1 MLTWKDIEEMIANQ
15 QFIREKAEI
24 EYKEAKNS
32 VPKDLW
38 HTYSAF
44 ANSCGGFILLG
55 IKENEVGNFPELLIS
70 GVNHPDKIVDE
81 LFSQSRSEK
90 VSKSLL
96 NDNDVK
102 LFQVEDKRVI
112 AIYVKASDILDRP
125 IHLNGDYRLS
135 YVRLNS
141 GDHKLTSSELRS
153 FISSYSQKDADGR
166 IVPYA
171 SIDDI
176 SLSTLDKYRNLLK
189 SHNSTSKLL
198 TLSDEKLLQEIGAYK
213 KDLAQNSEGIT
224 NAGLLMFGKNYA
236 ITSIFPHFFF
246 EYYEEADDVKRYTLR
261 ITDFDLEEGNLFE
274 FYLKVVP
281 LIQELGKDK
290 HFKLDHLTRTE
301 ENEIT
306 DGLREAFINAITHA
320 DYFNNA
326 RHLKV
331 IKTKDNK
338 LIFENAG
345 VMLVDIPT
353 AIAGQRSECRNSII
367 HNLFRRL
374 GLCERQGQGVRD
386 IYSYWQSRNFNSPLL
401 ESEIDYTKLT
411 LTFQSGV
418 IANFEEKF
426 TACFGENFSDLQP
439 IQKDCL
445 LFTAFNQGKAMFA
458 ELAQKMPQYPHR
470 NITLALARLKEK
482 GFLTSTGSPRKQL
495 YTLVSL
501 EQIITD
507 KSQDDYFSQ
516 SYDQADKA
524 NKNKEEDAPKE
535 KQTEEIKASTPE
547 ESSTITPEVNRLLSV
562 LLEPMKTKEIMEKL
576 SLKDDKHFRMQ
587 YLKPALAFGV
597 VEMLYPENPKHRNQK
612 YFKKSP

>member
-1 MLTWKDIEEMIANQ
+1 MLTWKYIEDMIVSR
-15 QFIREKAEI
+15 QFIREKSEI

-44 ANSCGGFILLG
+44 ANSNGGFILLG
-55 IKENEVGNFPELLIS
+55 IKENDPSYFPEFSVS
-70 GVNHPDKIVDE
+70 GVNNPDKIIDE

-96 NDNDVK
+96 SDNDVRT
-102 LFQVEDKRVI
+102 FQVEGNNII
-112 AIYVKASDILDRP
+112 AIYVKAADILDRP
-125 IHLNGDYRLS
+125 IHLNSDYRLS

-141 GDHKLTSSELRS
+141 GDHRLTPSELRS

-166 IVPYA
+166 IIPYA

-189 SHNSTSKLL
+189 AHNSTSKLL
-198 TLSDEKLLQEIGAYK
+198 TLSDERLLQEIGAYK
-213 KDLAQNSEGIT
+213 KDLSQNSEGIT

-290 HFKLDHLTRTE
+290 HFKLDNLTRTE
-301 ENEIT
+301 ENDIT

-418 IANFEEKF
+418 IANYEEKF
-426 TACFGENFSDLQP
+426 IACFGENFSELQP

-445 LFTAFNQGKAMFA
+445 LFIAFNQGRAMFA
-458 ELAQKMPQYPHR
+458 ELAQKMPQYPRR

-482 GFLTSTGSPRKQL
+482 GFLTSSGSPRKQL
-495 YTLVSL
+495 YTLIGS
-501 EQIITD
+501 EQIITG

-516 SYDQADKA
+516 SCNRDENFIEYKG
-524 NKNKEEDAPKE
+524 KNAPEE
-535 KQTEEIKASTPE
+535 KQTEEKNVFTPE
-547 ESSTITPEVNRLLSV
+547 ENNQIPPEVTRLLSV
-562 LLEPMKTKEIMEKL
+562 LLEPMKSKEIMEKL
-576 SLKDDKHFRMQ
+576 GLKDDKHFRMH

-612 YFKKSP
+612 YFKK

>member
-1 MLTWKDIEEMIANQ
+1 MLTWKEIKEMIANQ
-15 QFIREKAEI
+15 QFIREKSEI

-44 ANSCGGFILLG
+44 ANSNGGFILLG
-55 IKENEVGNFPELLIS
+55 VKENEQGYTPELLIS
-70 GVNHPDKIVDE
+70 GVNNPEKVIDE

-102 LFQVEDKRVI
+102 PFQIEDKTVI
-112 AIYVKASDILDRP
+112 AIYVKAADILDRP

-189 SHNSTSKLL
+189 AHNSTSKLL

-236 ITSIFPHFFF
+236 ITSVFPHFFF
-246 EYYEEADDVKRYTLR
+246 EYYEEDDDIKRYTLR

-290 HFKLDHLTRTE
+290 HFKLDNLTRTE

-320 DYFNNA
+320 DYFNNT

-345 VMLVDIPT
+345 VMLIDIPT

-411 LTFQSGV
+411 LTFQLGA

-426 TACFGENFSDLQP
+426 TACFGEKFSNLQP

-445 LFTAFNQGKAMFA
+445 LFIAFNQGKAMFA
-458 ELAQKMPQYPHR
+458 ELAQKMPQYPRRH
-470 NITLALARLKEK
+470 ITLALARLKEK
-482 GFLTSTGSPRKQL
+482 GLLTSSGSPRKQL
-495 YTLVSL
+495 YTLVGL
-501 EQIITD
+501 EQIITE

-516 SYDQADKA
+516 SCIQLDKA
-524 NKNKEEDAPKE
+524 SKDKQSVAPEE
-535 KQTEEIKASTPE
+535 KQTEESDVFTPE
-547 ESSTITPEVNRLLSV
+547 ENCQITPEVTRLLSV
-562 LLEPMKTKEIMEKL
+562 LLEPMKSKDIMKKL
-576 SLKDDKHFRMQ
+576 GLKDDKHFRMQ

-612 YFKKSP
+612 YFKK

>member
-1 MLTWKDIEEMIANQ
+1 MLTWRDIKEMIANQ
-15 QFIREKAEI
+15 QFIREKSEI
-24 EYKEAKNS
+24 EYKEAKNN

-44 ANSCGGFILLG
+44 ANSNGGFILLG
-55 IKENEVGNFPELLIS
+55 VKENEQGYTPELLIS
-70 GVNHPDKIVDE
+70 GVNNPEKVIDE

-102 LFQVEDKRVI
+102 PFQIEDKTVI
-112 AIYVKASDILDRP
+112 AIYVKAADILDRP

-141 GDHKLTSSELRS
+141 SDHKLTSSELRS

-189 SHNSTSKLL
+189 AHNSTSKLL

-236 ITSIFPHFFF
+236 ITSVFPHFFF
-246 EYYEEADDVKRYTLR
+246 EYYEEDDDIKRYTLR

-290 HFKLDHLTRTE
+290 HFKLDNLTRTE

-320 DYFNNA
+320 DYFNNT

-345 VMLVDIPT
+345 VMLIDIPT

-367 HNLFRRL
+367 NNLFRRL

-411 LTFQSGV
+411 LTFQSGA

-426 TACFGENFSDLQP
+426 TACFGEKFSNLQP

-445 LFTAFNQGKAMFA
+445 LFIAFNQGKAMFA
-458 ELAQKMPQYPHR
+458 ELAQKMPQYPRRH
-470 NITLALARLKEK
+470 ITLALARLKEK
-482 GFLTSTGSPRKQL
+482 GLLTSSGSPRKQL

-501 EQIITD
+501 EQIITE

-516 SYDQADKA
+516 SCIQVDKA
-524 NKNKEEDAPKE
+524 SKDKLKEAPEE
-535 KQTEEIKASTPE
+535 KQTEESNVFTPE
-547 ESSTITPEVNRLLSV
+547 ENRQITPEVTRLLSV
-562 LLEPMKTKEIMEKL
+562 LLEPMKSKDIMKKL
-576 SLKDDKHFRMQ
+576 GLKDDKHFRMQ

-612 YFKKSP
+612 YFKK

>member
-1 MLTWKDIEEMIANQ
+1 MLTWRDIKEMIANQ
-15 QFIREKAEI
+15 QFIREKSEI

-44 ANSCGGFILLG
+44 ANSNGGFILLG
-55 IKENEVGNFPELLIS
+55 VKENEQGYTPELLIS
-70 GVNHPDKIVDE
+70 GVNNPEKVIDE

-102 LFQVEDKRVI
+102 PFQIEDKTVI
-112 AIYVKASDILDRP
+112 AIYVKAADILDRP

-189 SHNSTSKLL
+189 AHNSTSKLL

-236 ITSIFPHFFF
+236 ITSVFPHFFF
-246 EYYEEADDVKRYTLR
+246 EYYEEDDDIKRYTLR

-290 HFKLDHLTRTE
+290 HFKLDNLTRTE

-320 DYFNNA
+320 DYFNNT

-345 VMLVDIPT
+345 VMLIDIPT

-411 LTFQSGV
+411 LTFQSGA

-426 TACFGENFSDLQP
+426 TACFGEKFSNLQP

-445 LFTAFNQGKAMFA
+445 LFIAFNQGKAMFA
-458 ELAQKMPQYPHR
+458 ELAQKMPQYPRRH
-470 NITLALARLKEK
+470 ITLALARLKEK
-482 GFLTSTGSPRKQL
+482 GLLTSSGSPRKQL

-501 EQIITD
+501 EQIITE

-516 SYDQADKA
+516 SCIQVDKA
-524 NKNKEEDAPKE
+524 SKDKLKEAPEE
-535 KQTEEIKASTPE
+535 KQTEESNVFTPE
-547 ESSTITPEVNRLLSV
+547 ENRQITPEVTRLLSV
-562 LLEPMKTKEIMEKL
+562 LLEPMKSKDIMKKL
-576 SLKDDKHFRMQ
+576 GLKDDKHFRMQ

-612 YFKKSP
+612 YFKK

>member
-1 MLTWKDIEEMIANQ
+1 MLTWRDIKEMIANQ
-15 QFIREKAEI
+15 QFIREKSEI
-24 EYKEAKNS
+24 EYKEAKNN

-44 ANSCGGFILLG
+44 ANSNGGFILLG
-55 IKENEVGNFPELLIS
+55 VKENEQGYTPELLIS
-70 GVNHPDKIVDE
+70 GVNNPEKVIDE

-102 LFQVEDKRVI
+102 PFQIEDKTVI
-112 AIYVKASDILDRP
+112 AIYVKAADILDRP

-141 GDHKLTSSELRS
+141 SDHKLTSSELRS

-189 SHNSTSKLL
+189 AHNSTSKLL

-236 ITSIFPHFFF
+236 ITSVFPHFFF
-246 EYYEEADDVKRYTLR
+246 EYYEEDDDIKRYTLR

-290 HFKLDHLTRTE
+290 HFKLDNLTRTE

-320 DYFNNA
+320 DYFNNT

-345 VMLVDIPT
+345 VMLIDIPT

-411 LTFQSGV
+411 LTFQSGA

-426 TACFGENFSDLQP
+426 TACFGEKFSNLQP

-445 LFTAFNQGKAMFA
+445 LFIAFNQGKAMFA
-458 ELAQKMPQYPHR
+458 ELAQKMPQYPRRH
-470 NITLALARLKEK
+470 ITLALARLKEK
-482 GFLTSTGSPRKQL
+482 GLLTSSGSPRKQL

-501 EQIITD
+501 EQIITE

-516 SYDQADKA
+516 SCIQVDKA
-524 NKNKEEDAPKE
+524 SKDKLKEAPEE
-535 KQTEEIKASTPE
+535 KQTEESNVFTPE
-547 ESSTITPEVNRLLSV
+547 ENRQITPEVTRLLSV
-562 LLEPMKTKEIMEKL
+562 LLEPMKSKDIMKKL
-576 SLKDDKHFRMQ
+576 GLKDDKHFRMQ

-612 YFKKSP
+612 YFKK

>member
-1 MLTWKDIEEMIANQ
+1 MLTWEHIEKMIAHQ

-44 ANSCGGFILLG
+44 ANSNGGFILLG
-55 IKENEVGNFPELLIS
+55 IKENEQGHFPELLIS
-70 GVNHPDKIVDE
+70 GVNDPDKVIDE

-96 NDNDVK
+96 KDNDVK
-102 LFQVEDKRVI
+102 IFQVENKSVI
-112 AIYVKASDILDRP
+112 AIYVKAADILDRP

-189 SHNSTSKLL
+189 AHNSTSKLL

-224 NAGLLMFGKNYA
+224 NAGLLMFGKHYA

-246 EYYEEADDVKRYTLR
+246 EYYEEAGDVKRYTLR

-274 FYLKVVP
+274 FYLKIVP

-290 HFKLDHLTRTE
+290 HFKLDNLTRTE

-306 DGLREAFINAITHA
+306 DGLREALINAITHA
-320 DYFNNA
+320 DYFNNV

-367 HNLFRRL
+367 HNLFHRL

-411 LTFQSGV
+411 LTFQSGM
-418 IANFEEKF
+418 IADFEEKF
-426 TACFGENFSDLQP
+426 TACFGENFSELQP

-445 LFTAFNQGKAMFA
+445 LFIAFNQGKAMFA
-458 ELAQKMPQYPHR
+458 ELAQKLPQYPRR

-482 GFLTSTGSPRKQL
+482 GLLTSSGSPRKQL
-495 YTLVSL
+495 YTLVNL
-501 EQIITD
+501 EWIITE
-507 KSQDDYFSQ
+507 KSQDDYFNPPF
-516 SYDQADKA
+516 DQLDKASESKGAPPKKSKVKQVKQLPQNKA
-524 NKNKEEDAPKE
+524 NKLPPK
-535 KQTEEIKASTPE
+535 
-547 ESSTITPEVNRLLSV
+547 
-562 LLEPMKTKEIMEKL
+562 
-576 SLKDDKHFRMQ
+576 
-587 YLKPALAFGV
+587 
-597 VEMLYPENPKHRNQK
+597 
-612 YFKKSP
+612 

>member
-1 MLTWKDIEEMIANQ
+1 MLTWKAIKEMIVNQ

-44 ANSCGGFILLG
+44 ANSNGGFILLG
-55 IKENEVGNFPELLIS
+55 VKENELGCFPEFLIS
-70 GVNHPDKIVDE
+70 GVNNPEKVADE

-96 NDNDVK
+96 SDNDVRT
-102 LFQVEDKRVI
+102 FQFENKTVI
-112 AIYVKASDILDRP
+112 AIYVKAADILERP
-125 IHLNGDYRLS
+125 VHLNGDYRLS

-189 SHNSTSKLL
+189 AHNSTSKLL

-213 KDLAQNSEGIT
+213 RDLAKNNEGIT
-224 NAGLLMFGKNYA
+224 NAGLLMFGKHYA
-236 ITSIFPHFFF
+236 ITSVFPHFFF
-246 EYYEEADDVKRYTLR
+246 EYYEEDDDVKRYTLR

-290 HFKLDHLTRTE
+290 HFKLDNLTRTE

-320 DYFNNA
+320 DYFNNT

-345 VMLVDIPT
+345 VMLVDIPS

-401 ESEIDYTKLT
+401 ESEIDHTKLT
-411 LTFQSGV
+411 LTFQSGI
-418 IANFEEKF
+418 IAHFEEKF
-426 TACFGENFSDLQP
+426 TACFGGIFSDLQL

-445 LFTAFNQGKAMFA
+445 LFIALNQGRAMFA
-458 ELAQKMPQYPHR
+458 ELAQKMPQYPRR

-482 GFLTSTGSPRKQL
+482 GFLTSSGTPRKQC
-495 YTLVSL
+495 YTLVGL
-501 EQIITD
+501 EQIITK
-507 KSQDDYFSQ
+507 KSQDDYCNQLCDQLDKDNEDKQ
-516 SYDQADKA
+516 S
-524 NKNKEEDAPKE
+524 EAPEE
-535 KQTEEIKASTPE
+535 KQSETSKAFTPE
-547 ESSTITPEVNRLLSV
+547 ESHLITPEVNRLLSV
-562 LLEPMKTKEIMEKL
+562 LREPMKAKEIMEKL
-576 SLKDDKHFRMQ
+576 GLKDDKHFRMR
-587 YLKPALAFGV
+587 YLKPALIIGV
-597 VEMLYPENPKHRNQK
+597 IQMQYPEKLKHRNQK
-612 YFKKSP
+612 YFKV

>member
-1 MLTWKDIEEMIANQ
+1 MLTWKEIKEMIANQ
-15 QFIREKAEI
+15 QFIREKSEI

-44 ANSCGGFILLG
+44 ANSNGGFILLG
-55 IKENEVGNFPELLIS
+55 VKENEQGYTPELLIS
-70 GVNHPDKIVDE
+70 GVNNPEKVIDE

-102 LFQVEDKRVI
+102 PFQIEDKTVI
-112 AIYVKASDILDRP
+112 AIYVKAADILDRP
-125 IHLNGDYRLS
+125 IHLNGDFRLS

-189 SHNSTSKLL
+189 AHNSTSKLL

-236 ITSIFPHFFF
+236 ITSVFPHFFF
-246 EYYEEADDVKRYTLR
+246 EYYEEDDDIKRYTLR

-290 HFKLDHLTRTE
+290 HFKLDNLTRTE

-320 DYFNNA
+320 DYFNNT

-345 VMLVDIPT
+345 VMLIDIPT

-411 LTFQSGV
+411 LTFQSGA

-426 TACFGENFSDLQP
+426 TACFGEKFSNLQP

-445 LFTAFNQGKAMFA
+445 LFIAFNQGKAMFT
-458 ELAQKMPQYPHR
+458 ELAQKMPQYPRRH
-470 NITLALARLKEK
+470 ITLALARLKEK
-482 GFLTSTGSPRKQL
+482 GLLTSSGSPRKQL

-501 EQIITD
+501 EQIITE

-516 SYDQADKA
+516 SCIQVDKA
-524 NKNKEEDAPKE
+524 SKDKPKEAPEE
-535 KQTEEIKASTPE
+535 KQTEESNVFTPE
-547 ESSTITPEVNRLLSV
+547 ENRQITPEVTRLLSV
-562 LLEPMKTKEIMEKL
+562 LLEPMKSKDIMKKL
-576 SLKDDKHFRMQ
+576 GLKDDKHFRMQ

-612 YFKKSP
+612 YFKK

>member
-1 MLTWKDIEEMIANQ
+1 MLTWRDIKEMIANQ
-15 QFIREKAEI
+15 QFIREKSEI
-24 EYKEAKNS
+24 EYKEAKNN

-44 ANSCGGFILLG
+44 ANSNGGFILLG
-55 IKENEVGNFPELLIS
+55 VKENEQGYTPELLIS
-70 GVNHPDKIVDE
+70 GVNNPEKVIDE

-102 LFQVEDKRVI
+102 PFQIEDKTVI
-112 AIYVKASDILDRP
+112 AIYVKAADILDRP

-141 GDHKLTSSELRS
+141 SDHKLTSSELRS

-189 SHNSTSKLL
+189 AHNSTSKLL

-236 ITSIFPHFFF
+236 ITSVFPHFFF
-246 EYYEEADDVKRYTLR
+246 EYYEEDDDIKRYTLR
-261 ITDFDLEEGNLFE
+261 ITDFNLEEGNLFE

-290 HFKLDHLTRTE
+290 HFKLDNLTRTE

-320 DYFNNA
+320 DYFNNT

-345 VMLVDIPT
+345 VMLIDIPT

-411 LTFQSGV
+411 LTFQSGA

-426 TACFGENFSDLQP
+426 TACFGEKFSNLQP

-445 LFTAFNQGKAMFA
+445 LFIAFNQGKAMFA
-458 ELAQKMPQYPHR
+458 ELAQKMPQYPRRH
-470 NITLALARLKEK
+470 ITLALARLKEK
-482 GFLTSTGSPRKQL
+482 GLLTSSGSPRKQL

-501 EQIITD
+501 EQIITE

-516 SYDQADKA
+516 SCIQVDKA
-524 NKNKEEDAPKE
+524 SKDKLKEAPEE
-535 KQTEEIKASTPE
+535 KQTEESNVFTPE
-547 ESSTITPEVNRLLSV
+547 ENRQITPEVTRLLSV
-562 LLEPMKTKEIMEKL
+562 LLEPMKSKDIMKKL
-576 SLKDDKHFRMQ
+576 GLKDDKHFRMQ

-612 YFKKSP
+612 YFKK

>member
-1 MLTWKDIEEMIANQ
+1 MLTWKEIKEMIANQ
-15 QFIREKAEI
+15 QFIREKSEI

-44 ANSCGGFILLG
+44 ANSNGGFILLG
-55 IKENEVGNFPELLIS
+55 VKENEQGYTPELLIS
-70 GVNHPDKIVDE
+70 GVNNPEKVIDE

-102 LFQVEDKRVI
+102 PFQIEDKTVI
-112 AIYVKASDILDRP
+112 AIYVKAADILDRP
-125 IHLNGDYRLS
+125 IHLNGDFRLS

-189 SHNSTSKLL
+189 AHNSTSKLL

-236 ITSIFPHFFF
+236 ITSVFPHFFF
-246 EYYEEADDVKRYTLR
+246 EYYEEDDDIKRYTLR

-290 HFKLDHLTRTE
+290 HFKLDNLTRTE

-320 DYFNNA
+320 DYFNNT

-345 VMLVDIPT
+345 VMLIDIPT
-353 AIAGQRSECRNSII
+353 AIAGQRSECRNSTI

-411 LTFQSGV
+411 LTFQSGA

-426 TACFGENFSDLQP
+426 TACFGEKFSNLQP

-445 LFTAFNQGKAMFA
+445 LFIAFNQGKAMFT
-458 ELAQKMPQYPHR
+458 ELAQKMPQYPRRH
-470 NITLALARLKEK
+470 ITLALARLKEK
-482 GFLTSTGSPRKQL
+482 GLLTSSGSPRKQL

-501 EQIITD
+501 EQIITE

-516 SYDQADKA
+516 SCIQVDKA
-524 NKNKEEDAPKE
+524 SKDKPKEAPEE
-535 KQTEEIKASTPE
+535 KQTEESNVFTPE
-547 ESSTITPEVNRLLSV
+547 ENRQITPEVTRLLSV
-562 LLEPMKTKEIMEKL
+562 LLEPMKSKDIMKKL
-576 SLKDDKHFRMQ
+576 GLKDDKHFRMQ

-612 YFKKSP
+612 YFKK

>member
-1 MLTWKDIEEMIANQ
+1 MLTWRDIKEMIANQ
-15 QFIREKAEI
+15 QFIREKSEI

-44 ANSCGGFILLG
+44 ANSNGGFILLG
-55 IKENEVGNFPELLIS
+55 VKENEQGYTPELLIS
-70 GVNHPDKIVDE
+70 GVNNPEKVIDE

-102 LFQVEDKRVI
+102 PFQIEDKTVI
-112 AIYVKASDILDRP
+112 AIYVKAADILDRP

-141 GDHKLTSSELRS
+141 SDHKLTSSELRS

-189 SHNSTSKLL
+189 AHNSTSKLL

-236 ITSIFPHFFF
+236 ITSVFPHFFF
-246 EYYEEADDVKRYTLR
+246 EYYEEDDDIKRYTLR

-290 HFKLDHLTRTE
+290 HFKLDNLTRTE

-320 DYFNNA
+320 DYFNNT

-345 VMLVDIPT
+345 VMLIDIPT

-411 LTFQSGV
+411 LTFQSGA

-426 TACFGENFSDLQP
+426 TACFGEKFSNLQP

-445 LFTAFNQGKAMFA
+445 LFIAFNQGKAMFA
-458 ELAQKMPQYPHR
+458 ELAQKMPQYPRRH
-470 NITLALARLKEK
+470 ITLALARLKEK
-482 GFLTSTGSPRKQL
+482 GLLTSSGSPRKQL

-501 EQIITD
+501 EQIITE

-516 SYDQADKA
+516 SCIQVDKA
-524 NKNKEEDAPKE
+524 SKDKLKEAPEE
-535 KQTEEIKASTPE
+535 KQTEESNVFTPE
-547 ESSTITPEVNRLLSV
+547 ENRQITPEVTRLLSV
-562 LLEPMKTKEIMEKL
+562 LLEPMKSKDIMKKL
-576 SLKDDKHFRMQ
+576 GLKDDKHFRMQ

-612 YFKKSP
+612 YFKK